1 MKFLFAQKI
10 FQKKQGFTLL
20 ELLIFIAI
28 FTIVMVIF
36 FNVLISMSRVQV
48 RTIASSEV
56 NQQSQ
61 FLISTI
67 QRYVESSSLIE
78 LPANIS
84 TSTLKIR
91 MPKSSDDPIYI
102 YLSNNVVYLKQ
113 TDSGTPQALTTSKV
127 NVTNLTFIKKSNP
140 NAKDSV
146 SVFIT
151 MEYNTESLPQK
162 FARQLATSIARV
174 SAATFDSD
182 IRASTTN
189 TYKIGAQAAEWQSIN
204 NTLFFSGSYVGIG
217 ISSPQMNLEVNGGLR
232 LNTSAGRPTCSA
244 TIRGTIWFVQNGTGV
259 KDNLAVCV
267 KNASDTYEWFS
278 IY

>member
-1 MKFLFAQKI
+1 MKHFLFKKI
-10 FQKKQGFTLL
+10 FQNSKGFTLL
-20 ELLIFIAI
+20 ELLIFISI
-28 FTIVMVIF
+28 FTVVSTVF
-36 FNVLISMSRVQV
+36 LSVLISMSRVQV

-78 LPANIS
+78 LPANIQ
-84 TSTLKIR
+84 TSTLKLR
-91 MPKSSDDPIYI
+91 MAKSSEDPTYI
-102 YLSNNVVYLKQ
+102 YLSNNIVYLKQ
-113 TDSGTPQALTTSKV
+113 TDSGTPQALTTQKVKV
-127 NVTNLTFIKKSNP
+127 NSLNFVKKSNS

-146 SVFIT
+146 SVYLV
-151 MEYNTESLPQK
+151 MEYNTDTLQQK
-162 FARQLATSIARV
+162 FAKQLATSIARV

-204 NTLFFSGSYVGIG
+204 NTIYFNGSYVGVG
-217 ISSPQMNLEVNGGLR
+217 ISSPQMNLEVNGGVR
-232 LNTSAGRPTCSA
+232 LNTSLSRPTCGA
-244 TIRGTIWFVQNGTGV
+244 TIRGTIWFIQNGAGV